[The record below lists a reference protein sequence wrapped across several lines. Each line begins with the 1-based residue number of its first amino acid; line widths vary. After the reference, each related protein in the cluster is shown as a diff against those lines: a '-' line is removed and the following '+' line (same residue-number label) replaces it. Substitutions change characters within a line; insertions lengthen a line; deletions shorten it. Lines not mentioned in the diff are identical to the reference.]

1 VWTQLGMRAASKCQK
16 LENRV
21 PSWVKIVAMT
31 DGAMIEVR
39 GLSRRFGDAVAVD
52 GLDLTV
58 GRGEVFGFLGPNGA
72 GKTTTIQML
81 CGLLRPTSGAV
92 QIAGVDWQDDA
103 DAVRR
108 SFAYAPDTAPLYEY
122 LTVAEYC
129 DFVASLYGVVTTD
142 RVEPFL
148 RALDLWEHKDKLCKS
163 LSHGMRKKAH
173 LCAILGVAPPLLVLD
188 EPTNGLDPQGTRAFK
203 DLIMSLSDQ
212 GTTVFLSTHVLD
224 VVEEVADRIGVL
236 VKGKLMACGSLQE
249 LQKGDASGSL
259 ERLFL
264 ELAGGAE

>member
-1 VWTQLGMRAASKCQK
+1 
-16 LENRV
+16 
-21 PSWVKIVAMT
+21 
-31 DGAMIEVR
+31 MIAVG
-39 GLSRRFGDAVAVD
+39 GLTRRFGDAVAVD
-52 GLDLTV
+52 GLDLEV
-58 GRGEVFGFLGPNGA
+58 ARGEVLGFLGPNGA

-81 CGLLRPTSGAV
+81 CGLLRPTAGMIR
-92 QIAGVDWQDDA
+92 IAGVDWQQDA

-108 SFAYAPDTAPLYEY
+108 SFAYAPDTPPLYEY
-122 LTVAEYC
+122 LTVTEYC
-129 DFVASLYGVVTTD
+129 DFVASLYGTAATAD

-148 RALDLWEHKDKLCKS
+148 RALDLLEHKDKLCKS

-203 DLIMSLSDQ
+203 DLVMSLRDQ

-236 VKGKLMACGSLQE
+236 DKGRLLACGSLQQ
-249 LQKGDASGSL
+249 LQSGAAAESL

-264 ELAGGAE
+264 DLTGEA

>member
-1 VWTQLGMRAASKCQK
+1 MLHQIARNLAPGGRVRKDTGMT
-16 LENRV
+16 E
-21 PSWVKIVAMT
+21 
-31 DGAMIEVR
+31 GAMIEVH
-39 GLSRRFGDAVAVD
+39 GLTRRFGDAVAVD

-58 GRGEVFGFLGPNGA
+58 TRGEVFGFLGPNGA

-81 CGLLRPTSGAV
+81 CGLLRPNAGTIAV
-92 QIAGVDWQDDA
+92 AGVDWQQDA

-108 SFAYAPDTAPLYEY
+108 SFAYAPDAPPLYDY

-129 DFVASLYGVVTTD
+129 DFVGSLYGVKTSD

-148 RALDLWEHKDKLCKS
+148 QALDLLDRKDQLCKS

-173 LCAILGVAPPLLVLD
+173 LVAILGVAPPLLVLD

-203 DLIMSLSDQ
+203 DLIMSLRDQ

-224 VVEEVADRIGVL
+224 VVEEVCDRIGVL
-236 VKGKLMACGSLQE
+236 VKGRLMACGSLGE
-249 LQKGDASGSL
+249 LRQGDASGSL

-264 ELAGGAE
+264 KLTGGAA